1 MMKGTY
7 EDLEIIAKTP
17 LPIQQR
23 AIQSSTANSP
33 VVGRPPELD
42 KAKEKKKRQPSEP
55 YYYNETESEDSDYHE
70 NEYEETFTFAK
81 NVHNP
86 MEILT
91 VPSVGGSKPIDYLTV
106 IGQETDTECSYE
118 NRVRYI
124 NNVFCKWD
132 T

>member
-1 MMKGTY
+1 MKGTY
-7 EDLEIIAKTP
+7 EDLEIIARMP
-17 LPIQQR
+17 LPSQR
-23 AIQSSTANSP
+23 RATQSSTANSS
-33 VVGRPPELD
+33 VMGRPPELD
-42 KAKEKKKRQPSEP
+42 KVKEKKKRQSSEP

-70 NEYEETFTFAK
+70 DEYEETFTFAK

-91 VPSVGGSKPIDYLTV
+91 VPSTGGSKPIDYLTV

-124 NNVFCKWD
+124 NNIICK
-132 T
+132 